1 LAEFVACNLELEGYR
16 TFIALDGPDGLE
28 SAQKNFPD
36 LILLDLMLPGLPG
49 TEVCKILK
57 GAKKTARIPIV
68 MLSARGEEIDRV
80 VGFEIGADDYVVKPF
95 SMRELLL
102 RIKAVLR
109 KNEIE
114 EAASGVLN
122 AGPISIDLHRHIV
135 TVNGKELYLTTT
147 EFRLL
152 LTLAERMGRVQS
164 REQLLKDAW
173 GVNYGGEKRTV
184 DTHITR
190 IRAKLEGAGDLIKNV
205 RSIGYLMETNS

>member
-1 LAEFVACNLELEGYR
+1 MEGYR
-16 TFIALDGPDGLE
+16 TFIALDGLAALE
-28 SAQKNFPD
+28 AVKNNSPN

-57 GAKKTARIPIV
+57 SDGKTARIPIV
-68 MLSARGEEIDRV
+68 ILSAKGEEIDRV

-95 SMRELLL
+95 STRELLL

-114 EAASGVLN
+114 EPASGVISV
-122 AGPISIDLHRHIV
+122 GPVSIDADRHIV
-135 TVNGKELYLTTT
+135 TVNGKDLFLTTT

-152 LTLAERMGRVQS
+152 HTLAERMGRIQS

-173 GVNYGGEKRTV
+173 GISYAGEIRTV
-184 DTHITR
+184 DTHVTR
-190 IRAKLEGAGDLIKNV
+190 LRGKLGEAGELIRNV
-205 RSIGYLMETNS
+205 RGIGYIMKID